1 MQCRFVY
8 LILICVFILSG
19 CMASTHDP
27 REGGLLSYN
36 PKAYEERIAHRK
48 ARKDELEIRKMS
60 EEKRTANLEEQIL
73 LKQFERDALAKKITA
88 LDSDILQIEKL
99 LAVAKTET
107 DAQKHLLWKIN
118 TQLKKSRKDLE
129 AARTNPVDTKSK
141 ENEVT
146 RLENEID
153 RLLEEAEALSQL

>member
-1 MQCRFVY
+1 MQHRFVH
-8 LILICVFILSG
+8 LILICIFILPG

-36 PKAYEERIAHRK
+36 PKAYEARIADRK
-48 ARKDELEIRKMS
+48 ARKDELEIRKINE
-60 EEKRTANLEEQIL
+60 EEKTGKLEEQIL
-73 LKQFERDALAKKITA
+73 LKQFERDALAKKIIA

-99 LAVAKTET
+99 LSGAKTET
-107 DAQKHLLWKIN
+107 DAQKHALWKIN
-118 TQLKKSRKDLE
+118 TQLKKSRKELE